1 MTAPS
6 IALADCGPC
15 LSDGP
20 LVRDHL
26 PPTLSPQARALCLT
40 RLEHGAQVYGAPL
53 RVGWAVA
60 LIELL
65 QEILDA
71 VAYAAADETMPAEDL
86 AALVSLA
93 NRTTRRAIQS
103 GVTLAAPE
111 G

>member
-1 MTAPS
+1 MTATL
-6 IALADCGPC
+6 ALADCGPC
-15 LSDGP
+15 SGTGA
-20 LVRDHL
+20 LVRDNL
-26 PPTLSPQARALCLT
+26 PPTLSPDARALILT
-40 RLEHGAQVYGAPL
+40 RLEHGEQTYGAPL

-71 VAYAAADETMPAEDL
+71 VAYASADETMPAEDL

-103 GVTLAAPE
+103 GVALQRSAP
-111 G
+111 